1 MSILSASFSKE
12 DVDYSWAILCILH
25 AFYNFLQMYD
35 LFFLLRCLAE
45 MLAGGSLC
53 LYSMVNQ
60 RLVAVFVVST
70 IKNG

>member
-1 MSILSASFSKE
+1 MVIHFFREFFVFPIQMWPRFVLFGMRIE
-12 DVDYSWAILCILH
+12 
-25 AFYNFLQMYD
+25 AFGR
-35 LFFLLRCLAE
+35 FLLRCWVE
-45 MLAGGSLC
+45 MLAKAGGSLC

>member
-1 MSILSASFSKE
+1 MIIHFFREFFVFPIQMWPRFVLFGMRIE
-12 DVDYSWAILCILH
+12 
-25 AFYNFLQMYD
+25 AFGR
-35 LFFLLRCLAE
+35 FLLRCLAE
-45 MLAGGSLC
+45 MLAKAGGSLC

>member
-1 MSILSASFSKE
+1 MIIHFFREFFVFPIQMWPRFVLFGMRIE
-12 DVDYSWAILCILH
+12 
-25 AFYNFLQMYD
+25 AFGR
-35 LFFLLRCLAE
+35 FLLRCLAE

-60 RLVAVFVVST
+60 RLVAVFVVLT